1 MVVGSNVIIPRNA
14 TKSTNITVDVECITQ
29 SFACIKALD
38 NVSLQVVEGEFLT
51 LLGASGSGKS
61 TLLRVICGFTTPDG
75 GRILIHGEDVT
86 RWPVQKRGLGLVFQN
101 YALFPHLSV
110 EENVA
115 YALQIR
121 KISKSETQERVKR
134 ALERVNLQQFATR
147 YPAQMSGGQQQRV
160 AVARALVYEPT
171 VLLMD
176 EPLGALDRK
185 LRKQVQVELRQLQ
198 RDLGITF
205 INVTHDQE
213 EALSMSDR
221 IAVMRDGRIEQLDTP
236 VALYRHPVS
245 EFVADF
251 VGATNFFDASL
262 EAVSSDRAR
271 LTMLGRSFD
280 LPMQT
285 HGFKERAAVC
295 RAGIRPELIRF
306 TNTDSYDV
314 RIEAQVVDEV
324 FAGNTVTLICRAPD
338 GQIFDLETAGCS
350 EGIPAKGESLMV
362 GWNAQDMNIFNQKGN
377 KV

>member
-1 MVVGSNVIIPRNA
+1 MLMKPNVIALRDVA
-14 TKSTNITVDVECITQ
+14 DSAKITVDVERITQ
-29 SFACIKALD
+29 SFSAHKALD

-61 TLLRVICGFTTPDG
+61 TLLRVICGFTSPDN
-75 GRILIHGEDVT
+75 GRILIRGENVT
-86 RWPVQKRGLGLVFQN
+86 NWPVQKRGLGFVFQN

-121 KISKSETQERVKR
+121 KISKSETQQRVKR
-134 ALERVNLQQFATR
+134 ALERVNLQQFAPR
-147 YPAQMSGGQQQRV
+147 YPAQMRGGQQQRV
-160 AVARALVYEPT
+160 AGARALVYDPT
-171 VLLMD
+171 ALLRD

-198 RDLGITF
+198 REMGITF

-221 IAVMRDGRIEQLDTP
+221 VAVMRDGRIEQLDTP
-236 VALYRHPVS
+236 MVLYRRPVS

-262 EAVSSDRAR
+262 EQLASDRAR
-271 LTMLGRSFD
+271 LTMIGRSFD
-280 LPMQT
+280 LPMHTDAFQGAT
-285 HGFKERAAVC
+285 VGY

-306 TNTDSYDV
+306 ADTAGCDV
-314 RIEAQVVDEV
+314 RIEAQVIDEV
-324 FAGNTVTLICRAPD
+324 FVGSTVTLICRAD
-338 GQIFDLETAGCS
+338 GGHVFALETAGFS
-350 EGIPAKGESLMV
+350 EGIPAKGDRLV
-362 GWNAQDMNIFNQKGN
+362 AGWNAQDMNIFNQKGE
-377 KV
+377 

>member
-14 TKSTNITVDVECITQ
+14 MKNTNIIVDVERITQ
-29 SFACIKALD
+29 NFACIKALD

-61 TLLRVICGFTTPDG
+61 TLLRVICGFTMPDA

-121 KISKSETQERVKR
+121 KTSKSERQERVKR

-262 EAVSSDRAR
+262 EASSSDGAR

-280 LPMQT
+280 LPMQA
-285 HGFKERAAVC
+285 HDFKGAAVVC

-306 TNTDSYDV
+306 TNAGSYDV

-338 GQIFDLETAGCS
+338 GRIFNLETAGCS
-350 EGIPAKGESLMV
+350 EGIPATGDSLMV